1 MTLTRTDALGKLLFG
16 KVIRVAAATVMVL
29 VVTAAPARA
38 QATPAKVELGV
49 SLANLTIGLG
59 DNDFTTFGVPSS
71 FFGLFSPGVY
81 ASIFATPNISIDPRV
96 GLMVISGGG
105 DTEHLLNLGAQV
117 NYFTRGTAASSPFL
131 FGDVGL
137 LNASDEDSIT
147 TFGGGAGYRW
157 LLGDRL
163 ALRGDARFTHYSDG
177 GGNSISVTLSLGGLF
192 GNK

>member
-1 MTLTRTDALGKLLFG
+1 MTITRTDALGKLPFG
-16 KVIRVAAATVMVL
+16 KVIRVAVATAMVL
-29 VVTAAPARA
+29 AVTAVPARA
-38 QATPAKVELGV
+38 QAKVELGV

-71 FFGLFSPGVY
+71 FSGLFSPGVY

-96 GLMVISGGG
+96 GLVVFSGGG
-105 DTEHLLNLGAQV
+105 DTDHLLNLGAQV
-117 NYFTRGTAASSPFL
+117 NYFTRGTAASSPFI

-137 LNASDEDSIT
+137 INASDDDSIA

-163 ALRGDARFTHYSDG
+163 AMRGDARFTHYTDG